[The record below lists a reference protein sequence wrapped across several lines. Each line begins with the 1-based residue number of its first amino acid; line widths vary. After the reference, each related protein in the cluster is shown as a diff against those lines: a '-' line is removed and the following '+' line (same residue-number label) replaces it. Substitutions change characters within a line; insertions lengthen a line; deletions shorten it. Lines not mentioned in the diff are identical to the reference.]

1 MGQKKNKAE
10 NEDSLRK
17 NIRDFEEKEIKIR
30 KKNYNIDVFDII
42 YTSILFYFILL
53 FKLKN

>member
-42 YTSILFYFILL
+42 YTSILFYF
-53 FKLKN
+53 FV